1 MKRYELYS
9 VNLNPTIGVE
19 MKKTR
24 PCLIVSPDEMNRNLQ
39 SVIVAPLTTHFRNIP
54 SRVKI
59 EASDVNGLSETSY
72 VALDQIK
79 TIDKNRCRKR
89 IGVISDADAM
99 NVADLL
105 VEIFQY

>member
-9 VNLNPTIGVE
+9 VDLDPTIGVE

-24 PCLIVSPDEMNRNLQ
+24 PCLIVSPDEMNSNVQ
-39 SVIVAPLTTHFRNIP
+39 TVIVAPLTTHFRNIP
-54 SRVKI
+54 SRIKVV
-59 EASDVNGLSETSY
+59 ASRTNGLSETSY

-79 TIDKNRCRKR
+79 TIDQNRCKKQ
-89 IGVISDADAM
+89 IGTISTTDAM
-99 NVADLL
+99 LVADLL

>member
-9 VNLNPTIGVE
+9 VALDPTIGVE

-24 PCLIVSPDEMNRNLQ
+24 PCLIVSPDEMNRNVQ
-39 SVIVAPLTTHFRNIP
+39 SVIVAPLTSNFRNIP
-54 SRVKI
+54 SRI
-59 EASDVNGLSETSY
+59 EIMASDTNGLSETSY

-79 TIDKNRCRKR
+79 TIDKNRCIKK
-89 IGVISDADAM
+89 IGMISNVDAIK
-99 NVADLL
+99 VSDLL

>member
-9 VNLNPTIGVE
+9 VNLEPAIGVE

-24 PCLIVSPDEMNRNLQ
+24 PCLIISPNEMNQYVQ

-54 SRVKI
+54 SRVRI
-59 EASDVNGLSETSY
+59 DVSRSNGLFETSY

-79 TIDKNRCRKR
+79 TIDKNRCVCK
-89 IGVISDADAM
+89 IGTISDMDAIEI
-99 NVADLL
+99 ADLL

>member
-1 MKRYELYS
+1 MKRYEIYS
-9 VNLNPTIGVE
+9 VDLNPTIGVE

-39 SVIVAPLTTHFRNIP
+39 SVIVAPLTTYFRNIP

-89 IGVISDADAM
+89 TGVT
-99 NVADLL
+99 
-105 VEIFQY
+105 

>member
-1 MKRYELYS
+1 MKRHELYA
-9 VNLNPTIGVE
+9 VNLDPTIGVE
-19 MKKTR
+19 MQKTR

-39 SVIVAPLTTHFRNIP
+39 SVIVAPLTTNFRNIP

-59 EASDVNGLSETSY
+59 EASTSNGLVETSY

-89 IGVISDADAM
+89 IGMISDSDAIK
-99 NVADLL
+99 VSDLL
-105 VEIFQY
+105 VETFRY